1 MRSNADLLCWARAWK
16 WPYLV
21 LSEQDR
27 TYIPYGEEN
36 WRAFVARKDRKSKLQ
51 AWQRIHRWTALT
63 EEADEEQPVD
73 RTA

>member
-21 LSEQDR
+21 LSER
-27 TYIPYGEEN
+27 EKTVIRAGEAN
-36 WRAFVARKDRKSKLQ
+36 WRAFVARRDRKGKML
-51 AWQRIHRWTALT
+51 AWQRIHRWNERA